1 MYVILVAIKLPEE
14 EIKMGFFQSLAK
26 AMATKIGVVIGGDY
40 KGVSVGFGTKS
51 TKSSVSIGAVRQ
63 DEALIFFTKPE
74 EYRFDNTDV
83 ESYTIKNS
91 TNTSTTYEI
100 LFKDGKKSLVEIN
113 NQYKHKVDSA
123 LYN

>member
-1 MYVILVAIKLPEE
+1 
-14 EIKMGFFQSLAK
+14 MGFFQFLAK

-40 KGVSVGFGTKS
+40 KGVAVGFGTKS
-51 TKSSVSIGAVRQ
+51 TKSSVSVGAVRQ
-63 DEALIFFTKPE
+63 DEALIYFTKPE
-74 EYRFDNTDV
+74 EYRFDSTDV
-83 ESYTIKNS
+83 ESYSIKNS

>member
-1 MYVILVAIKLPEE
+1 
-14 EIKMGFFQSLAK
+14 MGFFQSLAK
-26 AMATKIGVVIGGDY
+26 AMETKIGVVIGGDY

-74 EYRFDNTDV
+74 EFRFDGTDV

-100 LFKDGKKSLVEIN
+100 IFKDGKKSLVEIT